1 MAKEINK
8 KVILLGDG
16 AVGKTSLVRKYVE
29 DQFDDEYIFTIGTK
43 VSRKE
48 VTVGTGDDEVTVNMV
63 IWDILGQTDYHRTQ
77 AEAFKGAAGVL
88 LVSDITRTKTLK
100 SLVDYWIPEFKKVAG
115 KVPVIFLANKADLTD
130 KYQYNEAE
138 FKEFAQKC
146 VGSNDTP
153 IAYLTSAKTGDNVEK
168 AFISLAESMAK

>member
-16 AVGKTSLVRKYVE
+16 AVGKTSLIRKYVE

-43 VSRKE
+43 VSRKDI
-48 VTVGTGDDEVTVNMV
+48 TVGTGDDEVIVNMV

-88 LVSDITRTKTLK
+88 LVCDITRTETLK

-115 KVPVIFLANKADLTD
+115 KVPIVFLANKSDLKDQFKFT
-130 KYQYNEAE
+130 EAE
-138 FKEFAQKC
+138 FMEFAQKC
-146 VGSNDTP
+146 VGPNDTP
-153 IAYLTSAKTGDNVEK
+153 LAYLTSAKTGDNVEN
-168 AFISLAESMAK
+168 AFISIAESMAK